1 MIATRA
7 DKTPLA
13 ISLAFTDSDC
23 ERICNSTLS
32 LYYHTIEFTCAH
44 DAINTDKTPPEAAAN
59 IILTAIKE
67 GIAWNGTG
75 IYGAAM
81 EITKLFYTIIL
92 YNYT

>member
-67 GIAWNGTG
+67 GIA
-75 IYGAAM
+75 
-81 EITKLFYTIIL
+81 
-92 YNYT
+92 